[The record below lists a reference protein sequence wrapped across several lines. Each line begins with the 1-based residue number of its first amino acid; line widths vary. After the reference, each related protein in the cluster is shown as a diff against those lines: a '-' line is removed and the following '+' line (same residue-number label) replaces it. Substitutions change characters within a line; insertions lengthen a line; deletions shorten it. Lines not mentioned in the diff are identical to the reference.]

1 MLADRKPGI
10 RRVGQVLKAGS
21 KVLYCAL
28 FAALNGFNAVR
39 RNRYALRGALHMGS
53 MSGAFGVREIR
64 QYGAVEAT

>member
-1 MLADRKPGI
+1 
-10 RRVGQVLKAGS
+10 VLKAGS
-21 KVLYCAL
+21 KVLYCAV